1 MQKPADRLKITASI
15 LAVAL
20 AAFALTRLLADRLA
34 PMERARIA
42 FEHAAF
48 TVEVAATTQQ
58 LRQGLQKRPRL
69 EPDNGMLFLFPGGHN
84 AQFWMKDTLISL
96 DILWMDENLRVTY
109 MENSVPPCRQ
119 DPCPR
124 YGPGTISH
132 YVLEINAGESDRARI
147 GIGDRATITASPE
160 SGP

>member
-1 MQKPADRLKITASI
+1 MQKPADRQKIILSI

-20 AAFALTRLLADRLA
+20 TAFALTRLLADRPA
-34 PMERARIA
+34 PTERARIA

-69 EPDNGMLFLFPGGHN
+69 DPDHGMLFLFPSGHN
-84 AQFWMKDTLISL
+84 AQFWMKDTLIPL
-96 DILWMDENLRVTY
+96 DILWMDQNLRVTY
-109 MENSVPPCRQ
+109 MEKSVPPCRR

-124 YGPGTISH
+124 YGPGTTSH

-147 GIGDRATITASPE
+147 GTGDRATLTALPE
-160 SGP
+160 AGP